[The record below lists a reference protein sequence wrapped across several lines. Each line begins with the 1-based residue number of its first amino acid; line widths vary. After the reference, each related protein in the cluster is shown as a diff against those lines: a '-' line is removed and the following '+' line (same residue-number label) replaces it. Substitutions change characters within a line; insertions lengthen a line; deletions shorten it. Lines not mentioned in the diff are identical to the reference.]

1 MKGQAAAGIAVG
13 AILLLAMAGTV
24 VAPAIAAPQQD
35 TEQAIELTARAAEM
49 IKENRLGE
57 ALELLEQAAEADDT
71 YWEAYYQ
78 QGRIFG
84 MRDDF
89 LMARHMLL
97 KASQLNPGHASTHR
111 LAWEAAYRIGD
122 YENAWDQAIR
132 ASLAGIDM
140 NQWFLE
146 MYGKSDPPEDF
157 ELRINSPRIYV
168 SGVDISEIE
177 ARNQL
182 PFNRNPATG
191 GVGTISGR
199 PAYAEGLN
207 RANENA
213 FNLVLVR
220 NSLRDAVFRAPY
232 LGTVLDVE
240 LADYVLGISVDALS
254 EAEPVRMEGY
264 LRLYDASTGEVVY
277 FTLLNLRNI
286 SSEASLFGEMQRQ
299 IVELQNWTKQRNR

>member
-1 MKGQAAAGIAVG
+1 MKRQTAALVTGGVF
-13 AILLLAMAGTV
+13 LLLTLATV
-24 VAPAIAAPQQD
+24 PAIAAQQQD
-35 TEQAIELTARAAEM
+35 TEAAVELTARATEM

-57 ALELLEQAAEADDT
+57 ALELLEQAVEADDT
-71 YWEAYYQ
+71 YWETYYQ

-84 MRDDF
+84 MREDF
-89 LMARHMLL
+89 LMARHVLL

-132 ASLAGIDM
+132 ASLAGMDM

-157 ELRINSPRIYV
+157 EMRIKSPRIYV
-168 SGVDISEIE
+168 SGVDISEVA

-191 GVGTISGR
+191 GIGTISGR

-232 LGTVLDVE
+232 LGTVLDLE
-240 LADYVLGISVDALS
+240 LADYVLGTSVDALS
-254 EAEPVRMEGY
+254 EAEPVRLEGY

-299 IVELQNWTKQRNR
+299 VIELESWTMQRNRQP